1 MLTFYLSILNTEED
15 KLTFAEIYEQVKS
28 TCLHVAIKITKN
40 QAMAEDAVHN
50 AFLAV
55 IKHKD
60 EIFNL
65 PCGKRKSKIVI
76 ITKNKAID
84 LLRAQNKYSYV
95 STDEMSDEIF
105 IDDFDISKCIENQ
118 EAVEN
123 LLNHIASLPEIYK
136 SVFELRYVHEMNN
149 IEIAELLDITPKA
162 VSTRISRAKI
172 MLKEMIEKEA
182 EKNGK

>member
-1 MLTFYLSILNTEED
+1 MLMFYLSMLDTVEE
-15 KLTFAEIYEQVKS
+15 KLTFTEIYEQVKS
-28 TCLHVAIKITKN
+28 TCLHVAIKITQD

-84 LLRAQNKYSYV
+84 LLRAEKKYVYASV
-95 STDEMSDEIF
+95 DEIDDGKF
-105 IDDFDISKCIENQ
+105 TDDFDISSYIENQ

-123 LLNHIASLPEIYK
+123 LISYITSLPEIYK
-136 SVFELRYVHEMNN
+136 SAFELRYVHEMNN
-149 IEIAELLDITPKA
+149 IEIAELLNMTPKA
-162 VSTRISRAKI
+162 VSTRISRAKV
-172 MLKEMIEKEA
+172 MLKELIEKDA
-182 EKNGK
+182 KKNGK